1 MVQCLR
7 ALYAVRGNQ
16 VWPHLQYIQYAQK
29 CQTATA
35 AEGSYGKRKT
45 TGTSHVSRCMYRTH
59 SVFLQVVPG

>member
-35 AEGSYGKRKT
+35 AEGSYGKGKT
-45 TGTSHVSRCMYRTH
+45 TGTSHVAYHVAYKYVLEEIIKS
-59 SVFLQVVPG
+59 L

>member
-35 AEGSYGKRKT
+35 AEGSYEKGKT
-45 TGTSHVSRCMYRTH
+45 TGTSHVAYKYVLEEIIKS
-59 SVFLQVVPG
+59 L

>member
-35 AEGSYGKRKT
+35 AESSCGKVKT
-45 TGTSHVSRCMYRTH
+45 TGTAHIAYTLLTN
-59 SVFLQVVPG
+59 VFWRK

>member
-16 VWPHLQYIQYAQK
+16 VWPHLQYIQYVQK

-35 AEGSYGKRKT
+35 AEGSYGKAKNYRHF
-45 TGTSHVSRCMYRTH
+45 SCCLHVTYKR
-59 SVFLQVVPG
+59 VLEK